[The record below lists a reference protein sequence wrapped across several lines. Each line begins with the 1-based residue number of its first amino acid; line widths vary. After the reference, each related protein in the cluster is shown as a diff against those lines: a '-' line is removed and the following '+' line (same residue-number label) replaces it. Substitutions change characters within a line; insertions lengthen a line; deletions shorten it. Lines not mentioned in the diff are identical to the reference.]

1 MEKKQLQK
9 QASKKKH
16 KNRKF
21 KITLNMH
28 WQLEEKKTNFRF
40 CLFVSL
46 VKKKTESQ
54 NQNDGIWEQI
64 YQQNT
69 KMCKLVVRVL
79 LILLLFFPI
88 HLVWFFFHSFI
99 GKMDE

>member
-1 MEKKQLQK
+1 
-9 QASKKKH
+9 
-16 KNRKF
+16 
-21 KITLNMH
+21 MH

-79 LILLLFFPI
+79 LFFSNSFG
-88 HLVWFFFHSFI
+88 VVFFHSFI